1 MNEPS
6 QTVRKD
12 PRFNLFA
19 FAPEPSGRFFLFSAA
34 SLMLA
39 LHLGLFVR
47 YALTPEADLASPFL
61 EASAA
66 FQNLSGEALFRTFH
80 EELWRVSN
88 GTFLSLGFPALFA
101 LILALAGAAASLWH
115 SARVTRGKKRAERF
129 LWQRDA
135 SFFEAVEKLAE
146 DSGTEAPELWMGQ
159 DTRSQGVR
167 AFSRGRKTALC
178 FDPGLRVLFRRKPEI
193 FKAAVLHELS
203 HRPNRCLTLAYG
215 VRAVWKTVRS
225 WIVYPIGLS
234 AALILAR
241 HAETLPGL
249 GNAAA
254 DGTYFFQQ
262 VFPTL
267 LLFLFQT
274 LGAMAVL
281 GVLRSGFFRARALWA
296 DARAAAA
303 GGGRGLEELLEKGK
317 LPWSR
322 ERLQALKD
330 PAFLFRVAYDLPFWA
345 GLLCAFA
352 SGAVMLLLIPVMLG
366 VSTALLSF
374 GANLAQLAQSSQDDL
389 IAILMILTV
398 SLLFV
403 AQVLIALLLVVM
415 PLLGTGY
422 LVARTVGRQIQR
434 AAAAEMAA
442 GLEIRSAYGRLWP
455 YAVLIAIGIEAG
467 FFFTPYALHFPRT
480 LKAALF
486 MIPWFAAVTE
496 LTWLCLGAARFLT
509 RKLIGRHTGSEAP
522 RRKSAFVTAVVSFL
536 AGGVYV
542 PMFASRALILAHAGH
557 MNSVEVLFFLC
568 SAILV
573 SLGVFAAVFF
583 SAWLLLPVK
592 FSWKPAVC
600 PSCGQ
605 AVHQKGPLLSQSCG
619 QCGCPLALWVRLE
632 DSRPESSEKVPQ
644 QTL

>member
-1 MNEPS
+1 MSESAPAAGKN
-6 QTVRKD
+6 V
-12 PRFNLFA
+12 RFNLFA
-19 FAPEPSGRFFLFSAA
+19 FAPEPSGRFFLFAAA

-39 LHLGLFVR
+39 VHLGLFVR

-66 FQNLSGEALFRTFH
+66 FENLSGEALFRTFH
-80 EELWRVSN
+80 EEFWRVSN
-88 GTFLSLGFPALFA
+88 GTFQSLGFPALFA
-101 LILALAGAAASLWH
+101 LILVIAGAAASLWH
-115 SARVTRGKKRAERF
+115 GLGLARAKRSERF

-146 DSGTEAPELWMGQ
+146 DAGAPPHELWMG
-159 DTRSQGVR
+159 RGARFQGVK
-167 AFSRGRKTALC
+167 AFSRGRKPALF
-178 FDPGLRVLFRRKPEI
+178 FDAGLRVLFRRKPEI

-203 HRPNRCLTLAYG
+203 HRPNHSLTLAYG
-215 VRAVWKTVRS
+215 VHAVWKSVCS
-225 WIVYPIGLS
+225 WIVYPLGLS
-234 AALILAR
+234 TALILAR
-241 HAETLPGL
+241 
-249 GNAAA
+249 NAPMFTGSGSVMP
-254 DGTYFFQQ
+254 DGSHFFQS

-274 LGAMAVL
+274 LGAMTVL
-281 GVLRSGFFRARALWA
+281 GVLRSGYFRARALWA
-296 DARAAAA
+296 DARASSA
-303 GGGRGLEELLEKGK
+303 GGGEGLAELLEKGK
-317 LPWSR
+317 LPWSK

-330 PAFLFRVAYDLPFWA
+330 PAFLFRIVYDLPFWA

-352 SGAVMLLLIPVMLG
+352 SGAVMLLLMPVMLG
-366 VSTALLSF
+366 VSTALLNF
-374 GANLAQLAQSSQDDL
+374 GASLAQLAQNSQDDL
-389 IAILMILTV
+389 MAILMILTV

-403 AQVLIALLLVVM
+403 AQVLLALLLVVM

-422 LVARTVGRQIQR
+422 LIARTVGRQIQR
-434 AAAAEMAA
+434 ASAAEMAA
-442 GLEIRSAYGRLWP
+442 GIKTRDAYGKLWP

-522 RRKSAFVTAVVSFL
+522 RRKSAYITAVVSFL

-542 PMFASRALILAHAGH
+542 PMFVSRALILTHAGH
-557 MNSVEVLFFLC
+557 LNSVEVLFFLC
-568 SAILV
+568 SAIV
-573 SLGVFAAVFF
+573 ISLGVFAAVFF

-592 FSWKPAVC
+592 FSWKQVLCPA
-600 PSCGQ
+600 CGQ
-605 AVHQKGPLLSQSCG
+605 SVRQKGPLLNQSCA
-619 QCGCPLALWVRLE
+619 QCGCPLTPWVLLGGDRLKTCE
-632 DSRPESSEKVPQ
+632 NPLP